1 MLQVRKKT
9 GLVQEF
15 NPNNI
20 ISSIC
25 ENTKIELSNYKKN
38 RIIELVLD
46 RVRDREVID
55 TKELQSIIKESLS
68 EVDYDIARLY
78 NI

>member
-20 ISSIC
+20 ISSIH
-25 ENTKIELSNYKKN
+25 ETTKIKLSNYKKN

-46 RVRDREVID
+46 KIRDREVID